1 MVRIFSEKNHQ
12 SVGVENPIGCPG
24 LNKES
29 IFELVLEDEPLE
41 EGVLPV
47 LAVVVARPVPWL
59 RFDHR
64 CVVPLQ
70 FLS

>member
-1 MVRIFSEKNHQ
+1 MVQIFSETNHQ
-12 SVGVENPIGCPG
+12 SVGVENPISCPG

-29 IFELVLEDEPLE
+29 PFEPVLEDEPLE
-41 EGVLPV
+41 EGILPV

-59 RFDHR
+59 RLDHR

-70 FLS
+70 FVC